1 MSDFRDL
8 DEAGERLAA
17 HEGLNGLVGF
27 DVVAVIPRGVP
38 VAVHVAARLGVD
50 RAQVIGAVRSDTGGA
65 EPEFTL
71 DRDPGPR
78 VVVVDDGV
86 ETGTAASALARL
98 LRGGQIDRLVLAVPV
113 CPREVEPALRMVYD
127 DVVSVVRP
135 LARRSLHWHYSDF
148 PAMHEGQARLLL
160 AQQDP
165 SHG

>member
-1 MSDFRDL
+1 VSDFQDL
-8 DEAGERLAA
+8 DDAGARLAA

-27 DVVAVIPRGVP
+27 DVVVVIPRGVP
-38 VAVHVAARLGVD
+38 AAVHVAARLGVD

-71 DRDPGPR
+71 DREPGPR

-86 ETGTAASALARL
+86 ETGTAARALARL
-98 LRGGQIDRLVLAVPV
+98 LRVGPIDRLVLAVPV
-113 CPREVEPALRMVYD
+113 CPREVEPVLRMVYD

-135 LARRSLHWHYSDF
+135 LARRSLHWHYRDF
-148 PAMHEGQARLLL
+148 PGMDEGQARLLL
-160 AQQDP
+160 AQQDG